1 MLNKNILD
9 LESIEN
15 SQEYF
20 KELFKIYDADLDKKN
35 ILADFKTLN
44 FENIN
49 DKFQIIEQNTVS
61 IVLQTTESIEIIENI
76 KSGLI
81 TGMDINR
88 KLSPYSISI
97 YDTDVTNFTVDNTS
111 LPNINLW
118 TGNYSFI
125 MGLELNLD
133 K

>member
-1 MLNKNILD
+1 MF
-9 LESIEN
+9 
-15 SQEYF
+15 EYF

-35 ILADFKTLN
+35 ILADFKTLS

-61 IVLQTTESIEIIENI
+61 IVLQTTQSNEIIENI
-76 KSGLI
+76 KNGLI

-118 TGNYSFI
+118 AGNYSSI